1 MIRANPLDP
10 LSSAFCQEV
19 NVQRII
25 AAVVFTAMCAPA
37 RADDDLRDVVLA
49 VHGGAGVLDRAEM
62 TPEKDKAYRAK
73 LREALDAGR
82 TELQRAGGTSLD
94 AVVAAIRV
102 LEDSPLFNAGK
113 GGAFTRDETV
123 ELDASLMDGRTRR
136 AGAVTG
142 ARTIKNPIV
151 GARRV
156 MEKTRHVMLAGR
168 GADELAKAN
177 GAEIV
182 EPSYFETEHRRQL
195 LRDAR
200 QREAGKTR
208 EPQAGASREVDPRGD
223 TRGSPSSWLALRADA
238 EPRFGTVGCVAL
250 DRDGNLAAGTSTGGL
265 TMKLSG
271 RVGDSPIIGAGTF
284 ADNRSCAVSCTGD
297 GEYFIRAVAA
307 HDIAALVEYRGL
319 SLRDASRTVI
329 HEKIKSAGG
338 EGGAIV
344 LDVRGDLAFTYSSEG
359 MYRGYVTRGG
369 EARVLIYAD

>member
-1 MIRANPLDP
+1 MHR
-10 LSSAFCQEV
+10 
-19 NVQRII
+19 I
-25 AAVVFTAMCAPA
+25 AAVVITVLSSQAF
-37 RADDDLRDVVLA
+37 ADDDVRDVVLA
-49 VHGGAGVLDRAEM
+49 VHGGAGVLDRTEM

-82 TELQRAGGTSLD
+82 AELQKPDGTSLD
-94 AVVAAIRV
+94 AVIAAIRV

-142 ARTIKNPIV
+142 VRTIKNPIV
-151 GARRV
+151 GARLV

-168 GADELAKAN
+168 GADELAKAS

-182 EPSYFETEHRRQL
+182 DPSYFETEHRRQM
-195 LRDAR
+195 LREAL
-200 QREAGKTR
+200 QREAEKAR
-208 EPQAGASREVDPRGD
+208 EPQAGASHGVDSRAAASRGVDPRGD
-223 TRGSPSSWLALRADA
+223 NRDSPSSRLAPRADA
-238 EPRFGTVGCVAL
+238 EPRLGTVGCVAL

-297 GEYFIRAVAA
+297 GEYFMRAVAA

-319 SLRDASRTVI
+319 TVADAGRSVI
-329 HEKIKSAGG
+329 HEKIKAAGG

-344 LDVRGDLAFTYSSEG
+344 LDARGNLAFTYSSEG